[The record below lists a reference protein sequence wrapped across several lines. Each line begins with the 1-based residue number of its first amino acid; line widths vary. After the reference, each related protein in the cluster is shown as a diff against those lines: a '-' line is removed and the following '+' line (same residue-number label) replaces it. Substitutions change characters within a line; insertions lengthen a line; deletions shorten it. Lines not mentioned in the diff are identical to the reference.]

1 MKYNNGDY
9 IMFMDAVGHTFLG
22 VFVDQ
27 TDDYIQVKNPLI
39 ISSEEKRDTG
49 GMNIQFFP
57 ILFREFQ
64 ADKNQPTIWNV
75 PKSTTMWMEQQQLE
89 VRLTSQYERIFSP
102 IKNVVPNM
110 QPNMQSLTPQS
121 PQSESPQSESTQPP
135 VIKLFDN

>member
-1 MKYNNGDY
+1 
-9 IMFMDAVGHTFLG
+9 MFMDSVGHNFLG
-22 VFVDQ
+22 VYVDE
-27 TDDYIQVKNPLI
+27 TDMHIMVRNPLI

-64 ADKNQPTIWNV
+64 ADKNDPTVWYV
-75 PKSTTMWMEQQQLE
+75 PKATYMWMESQHFE
-89 VRLTSQYERIFSP
+89 IRLTSQYERIFSP

-110 QPNMQSLTPQS
+110 QPNMHDVAQQAPQ
-121 PQSESPQSESTQPP
+121 PQPDQPP